1 MPEAPAGT
9 AARRIEEAFDAGG
22 KSAALM
28 PYLMGGF
35 PSLEESLEVG
45 RAYAKHADLVE
56 IGVPFSDPLAD
67 GPEIQAAGHRALE
80 AGATL
85 ERVLDE
91 VAAPLA
97 ETLPVVLMCY
107 SNPIVRRGFEPVAR
121 ALAEREVAGLIVP
134 DMPAAEARELREAC
148 DRCGV
153 ALVPLVAPTTTGEE
167 LHAIVAA
174 ARGFVY
180 VVSVTGVTGERRE
193 LPPRL
198 AQVVDDVRAQGSTPA
213 AVGFGIGTPA
223 QAALVGEIADGVIIG
238 SRLVRELAES
248 ETFDAGLEGI
258 DRFLTATAAALRE
271 GGS

>member
-1 MPEAPAGT
+1 MPEAPAGA

-45 RAYAKHADLVE
+45 RVYARHADLVE

-67 GPEIQAAGHRALE
+67 GPAIQAAGHRALG

-121 ALAEREVAGLIVP
+121 ALAEREVGGLIVP
-134 DMPAAEARELREAC
+134 DMPAAEARELRDAC

-153 ALVPLVAPTTTGEE
+153 ALVPLVAPTTTGDE
-167 LHAIVAA
+167 LKAIVAA

-198 AQVVDDVRAQGSTPA
+198 ARVVDDVRAQGSTPV

-223 QAALVGEIADGVIIG
+223 QASLVGEIADGVIIG

-248 ETFDAGLEGI
+248 QTFDAGLEGI
-258 DRFLTATAAALRE
+258 DRFLEATAAALRE